1 MNVKVNNQ
9 VFVKSKSADV
19 SHKVT
24 SPQNLR
30 QQAPTVSHDKGFL
43 FWFFFIFHLS
53 TLHFLPWLVIRSTMT
68 CPGKEGT
75 PLPYTASPI
84 KLLWSDLSLFVSK
97 LWALPGILLPLD
109 LAHTS
114 ELDELYP
121 SLRNGATVLI
131 HIFLV
136 AYQLIFL
143 LSLPIMVIFLLPGLW
158 ILVYSTIA
166 FTINYA
172 IVMLWLNGFEQILVS
187 QVPVVEQ
194 PGHERER
201 WLYINGI
208 AAG

>member
-1 MNVKVNNQ
+1 
-9 VFVKSKSADV
+9 
-19 SHKVT
+19 
-24 SPQNLR
+24 
-30 QQAPTVSHDKGFL
+30 
-43 FWFFFIFHLS
+43 
-53 TLHFLPWLVIRSTMT
+53 MT

-97 LWALPGILLPLD
+97 LWALPGILLPLN
-109 LAHTS
+109 LARTR

-121 SLRNGATVLI
+121 SLRNGATLLI

-136 AYQLIFL
+136 AYQLVFL
-143 LSLPIMVIFLLPGLW
+143 LSLPIMVICMLPGLW
-158 ILVYSTIA
+158 ILAYSTIA

-172 IVMLWLNGFEQILVS
+172 IVMLMLNGFEQVLVS

-208 AAG
+208 AAGWERYPLGCLFSVADLKYL